1 MFVGYLR
8 LRAQIFV
15 IVYSNIRNIVL
26 QYTISILNFYQ
37 FYCFMGDPGSLT
49 TSEMEFF
56 ARIFSIC
63 KLLYISC
70 CLKEPHLRCSMVS
83 ESGYVNQITLAAF
96 FLY

>member
-15 IVYSNIRNIVL
+15 IVYSDIRNIVL

-37 FYCFMGDPGSLT
+37 FYCFMGDPESLT

-56 ARIFSIC
+56 ARIVSIC
-63 KLLYISC
+63 KLLYIIY
-70 CLKEPHLRCSMVS
+70 CLILDAAWFL
-83 ESGYVNQITLAAF
+83 NLAM
-96 FLY
+96 LIR